1 MKYMGHKGR
10 IVGAIEK
17 QIERV
22 AGDAHALCDAF
33 CGSGVVAWSLAEKFD
48 RPVLAGDLQSFATAR
63 AAGVLSRTAPVTE
76 FAFVDRWF
84 KRAEDLIEEITGDLR
99 IPATPEAQLKT
110 KFIAPRK
117 AVKKARGYAAQTLR
131 RVLRSNG
138 HRWPITLAYAGYYY
152 SIKQALVL
160 DALRQTLPSG
170 PAERVVALS
179 ALIGAASR
187 CSASP
192 GHTAQPLGIGRKSL
206 PHVIEAWNRLVF
218 DYVRDEVIQ
227 IGPRYAKV
235 QGEVKTTS
243 WQKLLDHLS
252 PGDVVFCDPPYSDVQ
267 YSRFYHVLETLSRG
281 NVVEVSGT
289 GRNPPFEERPVSEF
303 SRKSKSKDE
312 AEGLLRQ
319 AAERELRLVITFPV
333 TRQSNGLAAWTF
345 AAKAQKY
352 FSRVEN
358 REVESVFSTLGGNG
372 TAEHRPARTEL
383 VERIICCYSK

>member
-10 IVGAIEK
+10 IVEAIKK
-17 QIERV
+17 QVERV

-33 CGSGVVAWSLAEKFD
+33 CGSGVVAWTLAEKFD

-76 FAFVDRWF
+76 FGFVDRWF
-84 KRAEDLIEEITGDLR
+84 HRAGELIEETTGDLR
-99 IPATPEAQLKT
+99 IPATPEAEMKT
-110 KFIAPRK
+110 QFIAPRK
-117 AVKKARGYAAQTLR
+117 AVKKARGYAARTLR
-131 RVLRSNG
+131 RVLQANG

-152 SIKQALVL
+152 SIEQALTL
-160 DALRQTLPSG
+160 DALRAALPAG
-170 PAERVVALS
+170 RAERAVALS

-206 PHVIEAWNRLVF
+206 PHVIDAWNRPIF
-218 DYVRDEVIQ
+218 DYVKEEVKDIA
-227 IGPRYAKV
+227 PRHAKV
-235 QGEVKTTS
+235 EGEVKTGS
-243 WQKLLDHLS
+243 WEKLLEHLS
-252 PGDVVFCDPPYSDVQ
+252 PGDLVFCDPPYSDVQ

-281 NVVEVSGT
+281 GVVEVSGT
-289 GRNPPFEERPVSEF
+289 GRNPPFVDRPESDF
-303 SRKSKSKDE
+303 SRKSKSKEE
-312 AEGLLRQ
+312 AERLLRLS
-319 AAERELRLVITFPV
+319 AERELRLVITFPV

-345 AAKAQKY
+345 ASKAQKY

-383 VERIICCYSK
+383 VERIICCYSR